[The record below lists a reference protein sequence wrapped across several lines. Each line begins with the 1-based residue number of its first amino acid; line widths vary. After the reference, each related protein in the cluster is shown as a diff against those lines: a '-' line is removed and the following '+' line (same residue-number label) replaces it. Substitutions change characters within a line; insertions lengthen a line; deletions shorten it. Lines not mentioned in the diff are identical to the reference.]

1 MPAERVSMRRIREIL
16 RLKHECRATDREI
29 ARSLSVA
36 RSTVALTLE
45 RVAAAGSALAVAG
58 DADRPCAG
66 GDAVCRPRWS
76 AGRAAQG
83 GPRLGACPSRAAPL
97 ILESR
102 PHPEQGYRACIG
114 ILRLARHY
122 GAERL
127 EAACNR
133 GLEIGAR
140 SYSSIQSILKHGLD
154 RRPPRPAAQRELLL
168 DHPNIRGPRYYH

>member
-83 GPRLGACPSRAAPL
+83 GPRLGACPSRAAPPRRHADAAVGGVSSAGAGRL
-97 ILESR
+97 SLQSLVRAVPRLGKPVVADDAPGSSR
-102 PHPEQGYRACIG
+102 RRA
-114 ILRLARHY
+114 
-122 GAERL
+122 
-127 EAACNR
+127 
-133 GLEIGAR
+133 
-140 SYSSIQSILKHGLD
+140 D
-154 RRPPRPAAQRELLL
+154 
-168 DHPNIRGPRYYH
+168 